1 MTGRVAPEVMAYS
14 RPMPRGR
21 SLHGLG
27 LLGLLAMLGS
37 GPGSANAG
45 GMGNTASYIGST
57 TAKLRAAADTRTS
70 FAYSVRMPDPQRHEF
85 HVQLR
90 FDSLPGDRV
99 QLELPKWNPG
109 AYRLTEAQR
118 NVRGVRA
125 KLVDGK
131 AQKSVGIAKLDEN
144 TWEVAHA
151 GAPLI
156 VEYQVYCGKYS
167 GIGGCY
173 LDDEFGFINGVYAFM
188 YAVGHKHRPIELR
201 VSELPGGERA
211 EVVTGL
217 PVRGSGKREH
227 FWASNYD
234 VLVDSPIHAGDV
246 DIVEFELAGRP
257 IRAAMSRAGS
267 WKSDEVREE
276 LRRITEAATAV
287 FGPPETALPFTD
299 YTFIVH
305 VLPENSGGLEHLNS
319 TVIGVDPWWFADN
332 RGKRRF
338 WSVAAHEFFHLWN
351 VKRIRPA
358 VLGPFDYDKEV
369 HTTML
374 WFAEGFTSYYTVL
387 ITRRAG
393 LIDEQQTLED
403 LAKRISSVEIKPSR
417 KAMSVE
423 QSSWEAWAQPEDPD
437 KAYFSYYDKG
447 AVIGLLFDLHLR
459 HATGGQA
466 STDTVF
472 RELWQRWRD
481 TGLGLTPAELEQ
493 AFIDQAGPGADE
505 LRRMFADYVHGTAE
519 LDYDRYLAHAG
530 YRLERKREKLGPWI
544 GVILAAPAPGGD
556 AVVIRCVEHDGPGD
570 RGGLADGD
578 VLRTI
583 DGHPVA
589 PGSYEKILAGLELG
603 KPHTFTVERTGR
615 TLELEVEPIES
626 GAESFKIVSLPE
638 VSAEQQLLREQWL
651 QLQ

>member
-1 MTGRVAPEVMAYS
+1 
-14 RPMPRGR
+14 MPRGR
-21 SLHGLG
+21 SLRRLPTLASLG
-27 LLGLLAMLGS
+27 LFALLAASAM
-37 GPGSANAG
+37 GPSSVHAG
-45 GMGNTASYIGST
+45 VSLDPSSLIDKT
-57 TAKLRAAADTRTS
+57 TTNQRAAADTRS
-70 FAYSVRMPDPQRHEF
+70 AFSYAIQMPDPQRHEF

-90 FDSLPGDRV
+90 FDAIPGERV

-118 NVRGVRA
+118 NVRSVRA
-125 KLVDGK
+125 KLVRGNK
-131 AQKSVGIAKLDEN
+131 QEPVGITKLDEN
-144 TWEVAHA
+144 TWEVAHG

-167 GIGGCY
+167 GIGSCY
-173 LDDEFGFINGVYAFM
+173 LDDEFGFLNGVYVFM

-201 VSELPGGERA
+201 VTDIPGGKGA

-217 PVRGSGKREH
+217 PRRGAGKREH

-257 IRAAMSRAGS
+257 IRAAMSREGS
-267 WKSDEVREE
+267 WKADEVREE

-305 VLPENSGGLEHLNS
+305 VLPDNSGGLEHLNS

-358 VLGPFDYDKEV
+358 VLGPFDYDREV

-374 WFAEGFTSYYTVL
+374 WFAEGFTSYYTIL
-387 ITRRAG
+387 INRRAN

-403 LAKRISSVEIKPSR
+403 LAKRISAVETKPAR
-417 KAMSVE
+417 KTMSVE
-423 QSSWEAWAQPEDPD
+423 QSSWEAWSQPEDPD

-459 HATGGQA
+459 HATSGQA

-472 RELWQRWRD
+472 RKLWQAWRD

-493 AFIDQAGPGADE
+493 AFIDQAGTGADE
-505 LRRMFADYVHGTAE
+505 LRQMFIDYVHGTAA

-530 YRLERKREKLGPWI
+530 YRLERKREKVGPWI
-544 GVILAAPAPGGD
+544 GASIFLQPGPVPGSEGMR
-556 AVVIRCVEHDGPGD
+556 VRWVEHDGPGD

-578 VLRTI
+578 LLRSI
-583 DGHPVA
+583 DGHPIDMNN
-589 PGSYEKILAGLELG
+589 YEKILAGLELG

-615 TLELEVEPIES
+615 TLALEIEPIES
-626 GAESFKIVSLPE
+626 GPESFKIVDLPE
-638 VSAEQQLLREQWL
+638 VSAQQLYLREQWL
-651 QLQ
+651 ELR

>member
-1 MTGRVAPEVMAYS
+1 
-14 RPMPRGR
+14 MPRGHSPR
-21 SLHGLG
+21 GFGALATF
-27 LLGLLAMLGS
+27 GLLAFGLLAAVDH
-37 GPGSANAG
+37 GSASAG
-45 GMGNTASYIGST
+45 ASLDTPSILDTT
-57 TAKLRAAADTRTS
+57 TANLRTAADTRS
-70 FAYSVRMPDPQRHEF
+70 AFAYAVRMPDPQRHEF

-90 FDSLPGDRV
+90 LDAIPGERV
-99 QLELPKWNPG
+99 RLELPKWNPG

-118 NVRGVRA
+118 NVRSVRA
-125 KLVDGK
+125 KLVRGSK
-131 AQKSVGIAKLDEN
+131 QEPVGIAKLDEN
-144 TWEVAHA
+144 TWEVAHG
-151 GAPLI
+151 GASLI
-156 VEYQVYCGKYS
+156 VEYQVYCGRYS

-173 LDDEFGFINGVYAFM
+173 LDDEFGFINGVYVFM
-188 YAVGHKHRPIELR
+188 YAVGHKHRPVELR
-201 VSELPGGERA
+201 VTDIPGGERA

-267 WKSDEVREE
+267 WKPDEVREE

-305 VLPENSGGLEHLNS
+305 VLPDNSGGLEHLNS

-358 VLGPFDYDKEV
+358 VLGPFDYDREV

-374 WFAEGFTSYYTVL
+374 WFAEGFTSYYTIL
-387 ITRRAG
+387 INRRAG

-403 LAKRISSVEIKPSR
+403 LAKRITAVESKPGR
-417 KAMSVE
+417 KSMSVE

-447 AVIGLLFDLHLR
+447 AVLGLLFDLQLR
-459 HATGGQA
+459 HATSGQA

-472 RELWQRWRD
+472 RELWQAWRD
-481 TGLGLTPAELEQ
+481 TGLGLAPAELEQ
-493 AFIDQAGPGADE
+493 AFIDQAGTEADE
-505 LRRMFADYVHGTAE
+505 LRRMFTDYVHGTAE
-519 LDYDRYLAHAG
+519 LDYDRYLAYAG
-530 YRLERKREKLGPWI
+530 YRLERRRDRVGPWI
-544 GVILAAPAPGGD
+544 GATPILAPASE
-556 AVVIRCVEHDGPGD
+556 AMRIRCVEHDGPGD

-578 VLRTI
+578 FLRAV
-583 DGHPVA
+583 DGHPVDVTN
-589 PGSYEKILAGLELG
+589 YEKILAGLELG
-603 KPHTFTVERTGR
+603 KSHTFTVERTGR
-615 TLELEVEPIES
+615 TLQLKIEPIES
-626 GAESFKIVSLPE
+626 GPETFKIVSLPE
-638 VSAEQQLLREQWL
+638 VSAEQLYLREQWL
-651 QLQ
+651 GLR

>member
-1 MTGRVAPEVMAYS
+1 
-14 RPMPRGR
+14 MPRRR
-21 SLHGLG
+21 SLSGLATF
-27 LLGLLAMLGS
+27 GLLAALGS
-37 GPGSANAG
+37 GPGSASAG
-45 GMGNTASYIGST
+45 GLLDAPSVIEST
-57 TAKLRAAADTRTS
+57 TAALRTAADTRS
-70 FAYSVRMPDPQRHEF
+70 AFAYAVRMPSPQRHEF

-99 QLELPKWNPG
+99 RLELPKWNPG

-118 NVRGVRA
+118 NVRSVRA
-125 KLVDGK
+125 KLVKDNK
-131 AQKSVGIAKLDEN
+131 QEPVAIAKLDEN

-173 LDDEFGFINGVYAFM
+173 LDDEFGFINGVYVFM

-201 VSELPGGERA
+201 VTELPGGERA

-246 DIVEFELAGRP
+246 DIVEFELAGKP

-267 WKSDEVREE
+267 WKADEVREE
-276 LRRITEAATAV
+276 LRRITEAATEV
-287 FGPPETALPFTD
+287 FGPPETALPFGD

-358 VLGPFDYDKEV
+358 VLGPFDYDREV

-374 WFAEGFTSYYTVL
+374 WFAEGFTSYYTIL
-387 ITRRAG
+387 INRRAG
-393 LIDEQQTLED
+393 LIDEQQALED
-403 LAKRISSVEIKPSR
+403 LAKRITAVETKPGR
-417 KAMSVE
+417 KSMSVE

-447 AVIGLLFDLHLR
+447 AVIGMLFDLHLR
-459 HATGGQA
+459 HATNGQA
-466 STDTVF
+466 STDTLF
-472 RELWQRWRD
+472 RELWQRWRE

-505 LRRMFADYVHGTAE
+505 LRRMFTDYVHGTAE

-530 YRLERKREKLGPWI
+530 YRLERKRDKVGPWI
-544 GVILAAPAPGGD
+544 GATLAPPPHGGN

-578 VLRTI
+578 VLRSI
-583 DGHPVA
+583 DGHPLSS
-589 PGSYEKILAGLELG
+589 GTYEKILAGLELG
-603 KPHTFTVERTGR
+603 KPHTFVVERTGR
-615 TLELEVEPIES
+615 TLTLKIEPIES
-626 GAESFKIVSLPE
+626 GPEVFEIVSLPE
-638 VSAEQQLLREQWL
+638 VSAEQLRLREQWL
-651 QLQ
+651 ELR